1 MTEIRSAIDPTDLG
15 QTLVERAVDVHHV
28 DGIEIVSRWYHSP
41 MDCDLMVWLDAEN
54 ELIRFQFNISGQVVD
69 WNRANGFRTGLIV
82 ETECQSG
89 GQSQAGASDAVDR
102 SFGHSGDR
110 TTAETIRFDHQVAL
124 SAVRLAQAVFLAA
137 DSIRPRWR
145 ERVVRLLNYD
155 GSVSPLKASS
165 RRHAPRSR
173 FWRRL
178 RGWVVGA

>member
-1 MTEIRSAIDPTDLG
+1 MTEFRGAIDPVDLG
-15 QTLVERAVDVHHV
+15 QTLVERAVDVYHV

-82 ETECQSG
+82 EIEASG
-89 GQSQAGASDAVDR
+89 SADRYSDR
-102 SFGHSGDR
+102 S
-110 TTAETIRFDHQVAL
+110 TAETIRFDEQLAL
-124 SAVRLAQAVFLAA
+124 SAVKMAQTVFLAA
-137 DSIRPRWR
+137 ASIRPSWR
-145 ERVVRLLNYD
+145 ERVVRLLSYD
-155 GSVSPLKASS
+155 GSLSKSS
-165 RRHAPRSR
+165 IPARRHVPRSR

>member
-1 MTEIRSAIDPTDLG
+1 VIEVRAAIDAIDLG
-15 QTLVERAVDVHHV
+15 QTLIERAVDVHHI

-82 ETECQSG
+82 EIESTERI
-89 GQSQAGASDAVDR
+89 DR
-102 SFGHSGDR
+102 STDHP
-110 TTAETIRFDHQVAL
+110 TAETIHYDQQVAL

-145 ERVVRLLNYD
+145 ERIVRLLNFD
-155 GSVSPLKASS
+155 GMVPLVTPVSAG
-165 RRHAPRSR
+165 RRAHRTR

-178 RGWVVGA
+178 RSWVVGA

>member
-82 ETECQSG
+82 EIECQSQN
-89 GQSQAGASDAVDR
+89 QSQNQSHAEAGRGQVDKL
-102 SFGHSGDR
+102 DR
-110 TTAETIRFDHQVAL
+110 TTAETIRFDQQVAL

-145 ERVVRLLNYD
+145 ERVVRLLSYD
-155 GSVSPLKASS
+155 GSVTASKAPS